1 MAPTW
6 GPVAFLQGSLES
18 DFYYMHTCV
27 GNEES
32 NQEDLCRWSSNN
44 NAGRNNPK
52 LLCPVWRGRRE
63 GGRVRER
70 KEWGRERR
78 EGWEDGGKERER
90 REEDIGEIG
99 RE

>member
-52 LLCPVWRGRRE
+52 LLCPVWRGRGE
-63 GGRVRER
+63 GGSG
-70 KEWGRERR
+70 KGGRSEV
-78 EGWEDGGKERER
+78 GCCSGNCKISGD
-90 REEDIGEIG
+90 
-99 RE
+99 